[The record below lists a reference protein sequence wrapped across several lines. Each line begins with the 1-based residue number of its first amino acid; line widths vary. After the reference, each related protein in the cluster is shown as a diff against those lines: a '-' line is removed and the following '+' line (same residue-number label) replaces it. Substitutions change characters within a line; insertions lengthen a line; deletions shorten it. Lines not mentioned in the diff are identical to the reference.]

1 MAITTETEI
10 GGPNQW
16 LIDDEVIQ
24 LRIWKT
30 KIIHPLPPKDSEGTI
45 GAVAGCWLQLQDPT
59 ARVSRRHAKLAY
71 EDGRWTLS
79 DLHSKN
85 GITHDGAR
93 RPSFPLTPGVE
104 VGIGGV
110 TLIGESRL
118 LVALREILARLI
130 GWAHGRRAEV
140 DLALRSVRLAATRRE
155 SLLLCGDG
163 DLVSIARLL
172 HRHALGDTRPFVVC
186 DPRRVRADPNARAAA
201 NFESGMLALA
211 AAAGGTLCVWQGRQP
226 DDFDKVVAARRDPTS
241 RVQLV
246 VCTHTLQ
253 HRDPL
258 IASPIVLPP
267 LAKRATELN
276 RIIDAY
282 AADAVA
288 ELGGSFTPSDRVS
301 VRRHEATTLAQIEK
315 ATRRLV
321 AIRGADGSIT
331 RAALQLGMSHGA
343 LSEWLTRR
351 TLPALGH
358 DDNEP

>member
-24 LRIWKT
+24 LRVWRT
-30 KIIHPLPPKDSEGTI
+30 NLVHPLPSKDGERTI

-59 ARVSRRHAKLAY
+59 ARVSRQHAKLAF
-71 EDGRWTLS
+71 EDGRWILS

-85 GITHDGAR
+85 GICRDGAR
-93 RPSFPLTPGVE
+93 CASFPLTPGVE

-110 TLIGESRL
+110 TLIAESRQ
-118 LVALREILARLI
+118 LVALRQILARLI

-163 DLVSIARLL
+163 DLVSTARLL
-172 HRHALGDTRPFVVC
+172 HRHALGDKRPFLVC

-201 NFESGMLALA
+201 NFDSGMMALA

-226 DDFDKVVAARRDPTS
+226 DDFDKVVAARRDPAC

-246 VCTHTLQ
+246 VCSHTLQ

-288 ELGGSFTPSDRVS
+288 ELGGSFAPSDRVS
-301 VRRHEATTLAQIEK
+301 VRRHEAATLAQIEK

-321 AIRGADGSIT
+321 AIRAAGGSIT

-351 TLPALGH
+351 TLPALAP
-358 DDNEP
+358 DDTDP

>member
-1 MAITTETEI
+1 MMTPTRTDV
-10 GGPNQW
+10 GGPSEW

-24 LRIWKT
+24 LRVWRTNIV
-30 KIIHPLPPKDSEGTI
+30 HPLPPKDGEWMI
-45 GAVAGCWLQLQDPT
+45 GAVAGCWLQLPDPT
-59 ARVSRRHAKLAY
+59 ARISRQHATLAH
-71 EDGRWTLS
+71 EDGRWALS

-85 GITHDGAR
+85 GICQDGAVR
-93 RPSFPLTPGVE
+93 ASFPLTPGVE
-104 VGIGGV
+104 IGIGGV
-110 TLIGESRL
+110 TLIAESRL

-130 GWAHGRRAEV
+130 GWADGRRAEV
-140 DLALRSVRLAATRRE
+140 DVALRSVRFAATRRE
-155 SLLLCGDG
+155 PLLLCGDG

-172 HRHALGDTRPFVVC
+172 HRHTLGDTRPFVVC

-201 NFESGMLALA
+201 NYDSGMMALA

-226 DDFDKVVAARRDPTS
+226 DDFDKVVTARRDPAS

-253 HRDPL
+253 HREPL

-301 VRRHEATTLAQIEK
+301 VRQHEAATLAQIEK

-321 AIRGADGSIT
+321 AIRGAAGSIT
-331 RAALQLGMSHGA
+331 RAASQLGMSHGA
-343 LSEWLTRR
+343 LSEWITRR
-351 TLPALGH
+351 TLPVL
-358 DDNEP
+358 DDDDSQP